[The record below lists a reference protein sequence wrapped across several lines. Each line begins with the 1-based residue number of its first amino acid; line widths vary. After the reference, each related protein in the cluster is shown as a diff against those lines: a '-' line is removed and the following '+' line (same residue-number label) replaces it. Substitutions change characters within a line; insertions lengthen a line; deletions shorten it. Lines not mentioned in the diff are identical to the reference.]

1 MYFKTKN
8 LEPHKLDQQM
18 QELDSQKSVT
28 CLPLGQEKIQQQQQ
42 QQQQKDV
49 GYDGFL
55 LLIANYKTEF
65 EWLTLF
71 DKISNNRPLLV
82 SGSSL

>member
-42 QQQQKDV
+42 KDV

-55 LLIANYKTEF
+55 ITNSKL
-65 EWLTLF
+65 
-71 DKISNNRPLLV
+71 
-82 SGSSL
+82 

>member
-42 QQQQKDV
+42 KDV
-49 GYDGFL
+49 GYDGFF

-82 SGSSL
+82 CGSSL

>member
-1 MYFKTKN
+1 
-8 LEPHKLDQQM
+8 M

-28 CLPLGQEKIQQQQQ
+28 CPPLGQEKIQ

-65 EWLTLF
+65 
-71 DKISNNRPLLV
+71 
-82 SGSSL
+82 